1 MSGGIGLTPKDIG
14 SPNEHDAGS
23 VSLPDHSPSR
33 RFLSFRQLN
42 AVALSIVL
50 AASGMVPTFDIAFAV
65 LSFPYILFLSR
76 FAFPPLRP
84 SRSVDP
90 PVFGAGNRL
99 LAVHVTIGAIIGLLL
114 PILYILEGFIEGD
127 KEGIKIAV
135 PHLFLLSSQVFM
147 EGVTFSPQFSLPI
160 RAFVPVFFN
169 ALRMITIVD
178 WVSSEIWKE
187 MVAGGEQPSELRL
200 LAGRVLAVANLV
212 FWSFNLFGFLL
223 PVYLP
228 RAFSLHYGY
237 KEKNF
242 KLQKQSRSIVFW

>member
-1 MSGGIGLTPKDIG
+1 MSGGIGLTSNDIG
-14 SPNEHDAGS
+14 LPNEHDAGS
-23 VSLPDHSPSR
+23 VALPELNPSR

-42 AVALSIVL
+42 ALTLSIVL
-50 AASGMVPTFDIAFAV
+50 AASGMVPTFDLAVSV
-65 LSFPYILFLSR
+65 LSLPYILFLSR

-84 SRSVDP
+84 SRSVSP

-99 LAVHVTIGAIIGLLL
+99 LAVHVTIGAILGLLL
-114 PILYILEGFIEGD
+114 PIVYILDGLIEGD
-127 KEGIKIAV
+127 KEGIKTAV
-135 PHLFLLSSQVFM
+135 PHVFLLSIQVFM

-169 ALRMITIVD
+169 ALRMLTIID
-178 WVSSEIWKE
+178 WASSEMLRE
-187 MVAGGEQPSELRL
+187 ALAGGDQRSELRL

-228 RAFSLHYGY
+228 RAFSIHYGH
-237 KEKNF
+237 KEK
-242 KLQKQSRSIVFW
+242 Q